1 MVWVLERALSAQRGN
16 IYLNYICMLKHRL
29 MCIIGISRKVVNSMI
44 PWLFQ
49 TSLLSFYPNSA
60 FIPLSSLISICL
72 CPVSPIRSLVPRCSP
87 LYAPHCPPNN
97 GPFLFSWF
105 PLLLQDM
112 NSQLK
117 IWIWE
122 PHGKKKCDICP
133 LSLGFLNQYNLF
145 SFHPFTWKIH
155 DSFLFIDE
163 FIGQLKGM

>member
-1 MVWVLERALSAQRGN
+1 MLRFSLDGLWVLERALSAQRGN

-49 TSLLSFYPNSA
+49 TCLLSFYPNSA
-60 FIPLSSLISICL
+60 FIPLPSLISIRL
-72 CPVSPIRSLVPRCSP
+72 CPVSPIRSLEPRCSP
-87 LYAPHCPPNN
+87 PYAPHCPPNN

-122 PHGKKKCDICP
+122 PRGEKKSVTFVL
-133 LSLGFLNQYNLF
+133 LSLGYLNQYNLF
-145 SFHPFTWKIH
+145 
-155 DSFLFIDE
+155 
-163 FIGQLKGM
+163 